1 MQPVEALF
9 VDIDRR
15 WKPPVPGHRQVVPI
29 IGASALMLA
38 TEYQRGTKDSD
49 VLQTSALDACAAA
62 PLETLAGLG
71 SDLHRR
77 HRLYVEVVPEAFP
90 FLPRRPRWNRAAFAA
105 SLTHL
110 DIDVLDVVDIVVR
123 KLRRFHGSDR
133 DDVDAMIALGL
144 VVHSKLIERF
154 QDAFD
159 TASETAAAD
168 ALPRCVRNLNQ
179 VERDAFGV
187 EPSVFEY
194 PPWVD
199 DAP

>member
-90 FLPRRPRWNRAAFAA
+90 FLPRRPRWNR
-105 SLTHL
+105 
-110 DIDVLDVVDIVVR
+110 V
-123 KLRRFHGSDR
+123 
-133 DDVDAMIALGL
+133 
-144 VVHSKLIERF
+144 IERF